1 MQLSSIFPLNAP
13 PVLDQL
19 IQLPQ
24 PQSAVVLAN
33 SFGSH
38 FPMPALQSSKLKHLD
53 EPRKK
58 TARDVLTLFQII
70 CALKI
75 TVHATFLCT

>member
-58 TARDVLTLFQII
+58 TARDVLTYS
-70 CALKI
+70 K
-75 TVHATFLCT
+75 